1 MELQKYL
8 SKFLVS
14 KRKKKLSDKEA
25 SFHAALRKILGRDV
39 TDIQFYKEAFSLK
52 NCASSKNRQN
62 YERLEFLGDSI
73 LGSIISHHLYYTYP
87 FADEGYLTQMK
98 SKIVSRNNLNKL
110 GDELMLPS
118 LLLNRKGNALSDNIA
133 GNLFESLI
141 GAVYL
146 DFQYEKCEKIV
157 LERLLTAEYMNKLEQ
172 KITSYKSL
180 LLEWSQKKKV
190 SLIYQTE
197 ELQLPN
203 KQTNFRCEVWLRNEK
218 IANSTESSKKKAE
231 EKAAQR
237 AFYSLNIKE
246 EILGNSKHYSR

>member
-14 KRKKKLSDKEA
+14 KRKKKLSEKEA
-25 SFHAALRKILGRDV
+25 SFHAALKKILGRDV
-39 TDIQFYKEAFSLK
+39 VDIQIYKEAFSLK
-52 NCASSKNRQN
+52 ISAPSKTKQN

-73 LGSIISHHLYYTYP
+73 LGSIISNHLFSTYP
-87 FADEGYLTQMK
+87 TADEGYLTQMK
-98 SKIVSRNNLNKL
+98 SKIVSRKNLNKL
-110 GDELMLPS
+110 GDELMLTS
-118 LLLNRKGNALSDNIA
+118 LLLNPKGNVLSENIT

-141 GAVYL
+141 GAIYL

-157 LERLLTAEYMNKLEQ
+157 LERLLTPECMNKLEQ

-180 LLEWSQKKKV
+180 LLEWSQKKKL
-190 SLIYQTE
+190 SLSYKTE
-197 ELQLPN
+197 EQVLPN
-203 KQTNFRCEVWLRNEK
+203 KQINFRCEVWLKDER

-237 AFYSLNIKE
+237 AFYSLNKKE
-246 EILGNSKHYSR
+246 EILGNSKHYSG